1 MAMAQGP
8 FLVGTAPPFAPVP
21 NPGVTQPQQP
31 SVNIAV
37 SSQQTVQQPLQ
48 QQVQQPAYI
57 QQQPQFVQPVSQP
70 QPTTQPSV
78 NIAVSSQQT
87 TQQVQPPAY
96 QYIQQQPQVVQ
107 PVSQPQPTTQPS
119 VNIAVSSQQT
129 TQQVQPPAYQY
140 IQQQPQVVQPVNQV
154 VVVQPN
160 LTDTSRQK
168 MCPNCRNTGMTQLRY
183 INGMLTWLICGV
195 VGIFGFLPCMCI
207 PFCVNSCK
215 DVEHSCPSCGHV
227 LHVHRR
233 M

>member
-1 MAMAQGP
+1 GFLSGSFSRYHGDGSGTFSCRNSTTVRSSPQPGSHSTAAAQCKYRR
-8 FLVGTAPPFAPVP
+8 LIATDRS
-21 NPGVTQPQQP
+21 TTP
-31 SVNIAV
+31 STTI
-37 SSQQTVQQPLQ
+37 
-48 QQVQQPAYI
+48 QQPAYI
-57 QQQPQFVQPVSQP
+57 QQQPQF
-70 QPTTQPSV
+70 
-78 NIAVSSQQT
+78 
-87 TQQVQPPAY
+87 
-96 QYIQQQPQVVQ
+96 VQ

>member
-107 PVSQPQPTTQPS
+107 PV
-119 VNIAVSSQQT
+119 
-129 TQQVQPPAYQY
+129 
-140 IQQQPQVVQPVNQV
+140 NQV

-195 VGIFGFLPCMCI
+195 VGIFGFLPYMCI
-207 PFCVNSCK
+207 PSCVNSCK

-227 LHVHRR
+227 LYVHRR
-233 M
+233 T

>member
-1 MAMAQGP
+1 MLHLPHKRTCCQSEEEAVPGSHTLSWFIKAFSQAPSADIMAMAQGP

-57 QQQPQFVQPVSQP
+57 QQQPQF
-70 QPTTQPSV
+70 
-78 NIAVSSQQT
+78 
-87 TQQVQPPAY
+87 
-96 QYIQQQPQVVQ
+96 VQ

>member
-8 FLVGTAPPFAPVP
+8 FLIGTAPPFAPVP

-78 NIAVSSQQT
+78 NIAV
-87 TQQVQPPAY
+87 
-96 QYIQQQPQVVQ
+96 
-107 PVSQPQPTTQPS
+107 
-119 VNIAVSSQQT
+119 SQQT

-195 VGIFGFLPCMCI
+195 VGIFLFLPCMCI

>member
-8 FLVGTAPPFAPVP
+8 FLVGTAPLFAPVP
-21 NPGVTQPQQP
+21 DPGVTQPQQP

-57 QQQPQFVQPVSQP
+57 QQQPQFVQPV
-70 QPTTQPSV
+70 
-78 NIAVSSQQT
+78 
-87 TQQVQPPAY
+87 
-96 QYIQQQPQVVQ
+96 
-107 PVSQPQPTTQPS
+107 
-119 VNIAVSSQQT
+119 
-129 TQQVQPPAYQY
+129 
-140 IQQQPQVVQPVNQV
+140 NQV

-160 LTDTSRQK
+160 PTDTSRQK

-195 VGIFGFLPCMCI
+195 VGIFGFLPYMCI
-207 PFCVNSCK
+207 PSCVNSCK

-227 LHVHRR
+227 LYVHRR
-233 M
+233 T

>member
-37 SSQQTVQQPLQ
+37 SSQQTVQQPLK

-57 QQQPQFVQPVSQP
+57 QQQPQFVQPVSPP

-87 TQQVQPPAY
+87 TQQTVQQPLQQQVQQPA
-96 QYIQQQPQVVQ
+96 YIQQQPQF
-107 PVSQPQPTTQPS
+107 
-119 VNIAVSSQQT
+119 
-129 TQQVQPPAYQY
+129 
-140 IQQQPQVVQPVNQV
+140 VQPVNQV

>member
-57 QQQPQFVQPVSQP
+57 QQQPQF
-70 QPTTQPSV
+70 
-78 NIAVSSQQT
+78 
-87 TQQVQPPAY
+87 
-96 QYIQQQPQVVQ
+96 VQ

>member
-37 SSQQTVQQPLQ
+37 SSQQTVQQPLK

-57 QQQPQFVQPVSQP
+57 QQQPQFVQPVSP
-70 QPTTQPSV
+70 
-78 NIAVSSQQT
+78 
-87 TQQVQPPAY
+87 
-96 QYIQQQPQVVQ
+96 
-107 PVSQPQPTTQPS
+107 PQPTTQPS

-195 VGIFGFLPCMCI
+195 GGNLRVLA
-207 PFCVNSCK
+207 
-215 DVEHSCPSCGHV
+215 
-227 LHVHRR
+227 LHVHSLLCEFMQGCGAFLPQLVATSCTFIDALETTLLKQQQIKIYEAIYRFPPENPFPQI
-233 M
+233 

>member
-107 PVSQPQPTTQPS
+107 PV
-119 VNIAVSSQQT
+119 N
-129 TQQVQPPAYQY
+129 QVV
-140 IQQQPQVVQPVNQV
+140 VVQPNLTDTSRQKMCPNCRNTGMTQLRYINGMLTWLICGV